1 MSDVV
6 FGRRQ
11 NRRTQ
16 DIEDAKI
23 VGGAADTAKLVAV
36 ITILTVVL
44 ALGLFAFIWI
54 GCRIYVGPGEMAI
67 VTAKTGDELPSGAI
81 LAEPGQ
87 KGVQRVPLAEGRH
100 FLNPITHDWRIVKAI
115 SIPAG
120 SVGVVT
126 SKNGRE
132 LAPGEILAPDR
143 DSKGVWKDVL
153 GPGTYRL
160 NPEGYDIKVMSA
172 INIPIGYVGVVTS
185 QTGRPAREGAFAG
198 PGEKGVMEKILQPGL
213 YYVNPRAYQIDVV
226 EVGMN
231 QVSIVGKSG
240 TVVLTKTQS
249 QSANGLDELQRMTLQ
264 KQVQK
269 RAEYVTQNAD
279 LGIVDED
286 NARNFSQVFSGSLSR
301 APVAKKKVASA
312 SASVAALAR
321 MRDESAEAPL
331 AAGYAPAPQ
340 QPASDSVAF
349 GMNQFVQFPS
359 SDGFAI
365 MLDMTVEFELM
376 PEKISKIFM
385 LYGDLPA
392 VVSKI
397 LMPQI
402 LSISRMKG
410 SDYKAREF
418 IDGEG
423 RQKFQDE
430 MTAELVRVL
439 GEKSILVRN
448 AIVRHVEVPDEI
460 LLPIQSAAVAKE
472 QDLTNRTEQETEKRR
487 AELNTEIAKVDQL
500 KREVEQET
508 AKLVATV
515 AAEMKKDV
523 AGIDA
528 ETKLR
533 AAEIDLEC
541 AKIQAK
547 ITETRGGADVAA
559 RFMVENEEAKGLK
572 RRASAFKDPS
582 LWADLTFADAL
593 NPDVTIRV
601 IHAGEGTLWT
611 DLKGASIAVPAAG
624 PKPSAVPASR

>member
-1 MSDVV
+1 MNN
-6 FGRRQ
+6 FGKF
-11 NRRTQ
+11 
-16 DIEDAKI
+16 ASAI
-23 VGGAADTAKLVAV
+23 VAAVA
-36 ITILTVVL
+36 LF
-44 ALGLFAFIWI
+44 ALGVFAFVWTC
-54 GCRIYVGPGEMAI
+54 CRVYVGPGEMAI
-67 VTAKTGDELPSGAI
+67 VTSKTGDELPPGAI

-87 KGVQRVPLAEGRH
+87 KGVQRIPLGEGRH
-100 FLNPITHDWRIVKAI
+100 FLNPVTHDWRIVAAI
-115 SIPAG
+115 TIPAG

-153 GPGTYRL
+153 GPGRYRL
-160 NPEGYDIKVMSA
+160 NPEGYDVKVMSA

-185 QTGRPAREGAFAG
+185 QTGKPAAAGSFAG
-198 PGEKGVMEKILQPGL
+198 PGEKGVMEKVLQPGL
-213 YYVNPRAYQIDVV
+213 YYVNPRAYQVDVV
-226 EVGMN
+226 EIGMN

-240 TVVLTKTQS
+240 TVVLTKAQS

-286 NARNFSQVFSGSLSR
+286 SARNFSNYAQSTLGSLSR
-301 APVAKKKVASA
+301 APVARKMAASGNRYLQTASA
-312 SASVAALAR
+312 AREEAA
-321 MRDESAEAPL
+321 
-331 AAGYAPAPQ
+331 APARTNASQ
-340 QPASDSVAF
+340 SQLPANDSVAF

-397 LMPQI
+397 IMPQI

-423 RQKFQDE
+423 RQKFQEE

-439 GEKSILVRN
+439 GEKHILVRN
-448 AIVRHVEVPDEI
+448 AIVRHVEVPEEI
-460 LLPIQSAAVAKE
+460 LAPIQSAAVAKE
-472 QDLTNRTEQETEKRR
+472 QDLTNKTQQDTEKRR

-523 AGIDA
+523 AEINA
-528 ETKLR
+528 ETKLK

-547 ITETRGGADVAA
+547 ITETRGSAEVKAK
-559 RFMVENEEAKGLK
+559 FLVENEEALGIK

-593 NPDVTIRV
+593 NPAVNIRV
-601 IHAGEGTLWT
+601 IHSGEGTLWT
-611 DLKGASIAVPAAG
+611 DLKGASLAVPAQG
-624 PKPSAVPASR
+624 KK

>member
-1 MSDVV
+1 MNN
-6 FGRRQ
+6 FGKF
-11 NRRTQ
+11 
-16 DIEDAKI
+16 ASAI
-23 VGGAADTAKLVAV
+23 VAAVA
-36 ITILTVVL
+36 LF
-44 ALGLFAFIWI
+44 ALGVFAFVWTC
-54 GCRIYVGPGEMAI
+54 CRVYVGPGEMAI
-67 VTAKTGDELPSGAI
+67 VTSKTGDELPPGAI

-87 KGVQRVPLAEGRH
+87 KGVQRIPLGEGRH
-100 FLNPITHDWRIVKAI
+100 FLNPVTHDWRIVAAI
-115 SIPAG
+115 TIPAG

-153 GPGTYRL
+153 GPGRYRL
-160 NPEGYDIKVMSA
+160 NPEGYDVKVMSA

-185 QTGRPAREGAFAG
+185 QTGRPAAAGSFAG
-198 PGEKGVMEKILQPGL
+198 PGEKGVMEKVLQPGL
-213 YYVNPRAYQIDVV
+213 YYVNPRAYQVDVV
-226 EVGMN
+226 EIGMN

-240 TVVLTKTQS
+240 TVVLTKAQS

-286 NARNFSQVFSGSLSR
+286 SARNFSNYAQSTLGSLSR
-301 APVAKKKVASA
+301 APVARKMAASGNRYLQTV
-312 SASVAALAR
+312 SVAR
-321 MRDESAEAPL
+321 EEA
-331 AAGYAPAPQ
+331 AAPARTNASQ
-340 QPASDSVAF
+340 SQLPANDSVAF

-397 LMPQI
+397 IMPQI

-423 RQKFQDE
+423 RQKFQEE

-439 GEKSILVRN
+439 GEKHILVRN
-448 AIVRHVEVPDEI
+448 AIVRHVEVPEEI
-460 LLPIQSAAVAKE
+460 LAPIQSAAVAKE
-472 QDLTNRTEQETEKRR
+472 QDLTNKTQQDTEKRR

-523 AGIDA
+523 AEINA
-528 ETKLR
+528 ETKLK

-547 ITETRGGADVAA
+547 ITETRGSAEVKAK
-559 RFMVENEEAKGLK
+559 FLVENEEALGIK

-593 NPDVTIRV
+593 NPAVNIRV
-601 IHAGEGTLWT
+601 IHSGEGTLWT
-611 DLKGASIAVPAAG
+611 DLKGASLTVPAQG
-624 PKPSAVPASR
+624 KK

>member
-1 MSDVV
+1 MNN
-6 FGRRQ
+6 FGKF
-11 NRRTQ
+11 
-16 DIEDAKI
+16 ASAI
-23 VGGAADTAKLVAV
+23 VAAVA
-36 ITILTVVL
+36 LF
-44 ALGLFAFIWI
+44 ALGVFAFVWVF
-54 GCRIYVGPGEMAI
+54 CRVYVGPGEMAI
-67 VTAKTGDELPSGAI
+67 VTSKTGDELPPGAI

-87 KGVQRVPLAEGRH
+87 KGVQRIPLGEG
-100 FLNPITHDWRIVKAI
+100 
-115 SIPAG
+115 AG

-153 GPGTYRL
+153 GPGRYRL
-160 NPEGYDIKVMSA
+160 NPEGYDVKVMSA

-185 QTGRPAREGAFAG
+185 QTGKPAAAGSFAG
-198 PGEKGVMEKILQPGL
+198 PGEKGVMEKVLQPGL
-213 YYVNPRAYQIDVV
+213 YYVNPRAYQVDVV
-226 EVGMN
+226 EIGMN

-240 TVVLTKTQS
+240 TVVLTKAQS

-286 NARNFSQVFSGSLSR
+286 SARNFSNYAQSSLGSLSR
-301 APVAKKKVASA
+301 APVARKVA
-312 SASVAALAR
+312 
-321 MRDESAEAPL
+321 
-331 AAGYAPAPQ
+331 AAGAVDRKMKVREEAAMPAQQRAPVVQ
-340 QPASDSVAF
+340 SQLPANDSVAF

-397 LMPQI
+397 IMPQI

-423 RQKFQDE
+423 RQKFQEE

-439 GEKSILVRN
+439 GEKHILVRN
-448 AIVRHVEVPDEI
+448 AIVRHVEVPEEI
-460 LLPIQSAAVAKE
+460 LAPIQSAAVAKE
-472 QDLTNRTEQETEKRR
+472 QDLTNKTQQDTEKRR

-523 AGIDA
+523 AEINA
-528 ETKLR
+528 ETKLK

-541 AKIQAK
+541 AK
-547 ITETRGGADVAA
+547 
-559 RFMVENEEAKGLK
+559 M
-572 RRASAFKDPS
+572 FKDPS

-593 NPDVTIRV
+593 NPAVNIRV
-601 IHAGEGTLWT
+601 IHSGEGTLWT
-611 DLKGASIAVPAAG
+611 DLKGASLAVPA
-624 PKPSAVPASR
+624 KK

>member
-1 MSDVV
+1 MNN
-6 FGRRQ
+6 FGKF
-11 NRRTQ
+11 
-16 DIEDAKI
+16 ASAI
-23 VGGAADTAKLVAV
+23 VAAVA
-36 ITILTVVL
+36 LF
-44 ALGLFAFIWI
+44 ALGVFAFVWTC
-54 GCRIYVGPGEMAI
+54 CRVYVGPGEMAI
-67 VTAKTGDELPSGAI
+67 VTSKTGDELPPGAI

-87 KGVQRVPLAEGRH
+87 KGVQRIPLGEGRH
-100 FLNPITHDWRIVKAI
+100 FLNPVTHDWRIVAAI
-115 SIPAG
+115 TIPAG

-153 GPGTYRL
+153 GPGRYRL
-160 NPEGYDIKVMSA
+160 NPEGYDVKVMSA

-185 QTGRPAREGAFAG
+185 QTGKPAAAGSFAG
-198 PGEKGVMEKILQPGL
+198 PGEKGVMEKVLQPGL
-213 YYVNPRAYQIDVV
+213 YYVNPRAYQVDVV
-226 EVGMN
+226 EIGMN

-240 TVVLTKTQS
+240 TVVLTKAQS

-286 NARNFSQVFSGSLSR
+286 SARNFSNYAQSTLGSLSR
-301 APVAKKKVASA
+301 APVARKSVSGNRYLQTASA
-312 SASVAALAR
+312 AREEAAMSAQQR
-321 MRDESAEAPL
+321 
-331 AAGYAPAPQ
+331 APASQ
-340 QPASDSVAF
+340 SQLPANDSVAF

-397 LMPQI
+397 IMPQI

-423 RQKFQDE
+423 RQKFQEE

-439 GEKSILVRN
+439 GEKHIL
-448 AIVRHVEVPDEI
+448 VRHVEVPEEI
-460 LLPIQSAAVAKE
+460 LAPIQSAAVAKE
-472 QDLTNRTEQETEKRR
+472 QDLTNKTQQDTEKRR
-487 AELNTEIAKVDQL
+487 AELNTEVAKVDQL

-523 AGIDA
+523 AEINA
-528 ETKLR
+528 ETKLK

-547 ITETRGGADVAA
+547 ITETRGSAEVKAK
-559 RFMVENEEAKGLK
+559 FLVENEEALGIK

-582 LWADLTFADAL
+582 LWADLVFADAL
-593 NPDVTIRV
+593 NPAVNIRV
-601 IHAGEGTLWT
+601 IHSGEGTLWT
-611 DLKGASIAVPAAG
+611 DLKGASLAVPAQG
-624 PKPSAVPASR
+624 KK

>member
-1 MSDVV
+1 MNN
-6 FGRRQ
+6 FGKFAS
-11 NRRTQ
+11 
-16 DIEDAKI
+16 IL
-23 VGGAADTAKLVAV
+23 AAAVA
-36 ITILTVVL
+36 LF
-44 ALGLFAFIWI
+44 ALGVFAFVWVF
-54 GCRIYVGPGEMAI
+54 CRVYVGPGEMAI
-67 VTAKTGDELPSGAI
+67 VTSKTGDELPPGAI

-87 KGVQRVPLAEGRH
+87 KGVQRIPLGEGRH
-100 FLNPITHDWRIVKAI
+100 FLNPVTHDWRIVAAI
-115 SIPAG
+115 TIPAG

-153 GPGTYRL
+153 GPGRYRL
-160 NPEGYDIKVMSA
+160 NPEGYDVKVMSA

-185 QTGRPAREGAFAG
+185 QTGKPAAAGSFAG
-198 PGEKGVMEKILQPGL
+198 PGEKGVMEKVLQPGL
-213 YYVNPRAYQIDVV
+213 YYVNPRAYQVDVV
-226 EVGMN
+226 EIGMN

-240 TVVLTKTQS
+240 TVVLTKAQS

-286 NARNFSQVFSGSLSR
+286 SARNFSNYAQSTLGSLAR
-301 APVAKKKVASA
+301 APVARKMAASGNRYLQTASA
-312 SASVAALAR
+312 AREEAA
-321 MRDESAEAPL
+321 
-331 AAGYAPAPQ
+331 APARTNASQ
-340 QPASDSVAF
+340 SQLPANDSVAF

-397 LMPQI
+397 IMPQI

-423 RQKFQDE
+423 RQKFQEE

-439 GEKSILVRN
+439 GEKHILVRN
-448 AIVRHVEVPDEI
+448 AIVRHVEVPEEI
-460 LLPIQSAAVAKE
+460 LAPIQSAAVAKE
-472 QDLTNRTEQETEKRR
+472 QDLTNKTQQDTEKRR

-508 AKLVATV
+508 TKLVATV

-523 AGIDA
+523 AEINA
-528 ETKLR
+528 ETKLK

-547 ITETRGGADVAA
+547 ITETRGSAEVKAK
-559 RFMVENEEAKGLK
+559 FLVENEEALGIK

-582 LWADLTFADAL
+582 LWADLVFADAL
-593 NPDVTIRV
+593 NPAVNIRV
-601 IHAGEGTLWT
+601 IHSGEGTLWT
-611 DLKGASIAVPAAG
+611 DLKGASLAVPAQG
-624 PKPSAVPASR
+624 KK

>member
-1 MSDVV
+1 MNN
-6 FGRRQ
+6 FGKF
-11 NRRTQ
+11 
-16 DIEDAKI
+16 ASAI
-23 VGGAADTAKLVAV
+23 VAAVA
-36 ITILTVVL
+36 LF
-44 ALGLFAFIWI
+44 ALGVFAFVWTC
-54 GCRIYVGPGEMAI
+54 CRVYVGPGEMAI
-67 VTAKTGDELPSGAI
+67 VTSKTGDELPPGAI

-87 KGVQRVPLAEGRH
+87 KGVQRIPLGEGRH
-100 FLNPITHDWRIVKAI
+100 FLNPVTHDWRIVAAI
-115 SIPAG
+115 TIPAG

-153 GPGTYRL
+153 GPGRYRL
-160 NPEGYDIKVMSA
+160 NPEGYDVKVMSA

-185 QTGRPAREGAFAG
+185 QTGKPAAAGSFAG
-198 PGEKGVMEKILQPGL
+198 PGEKGVMEKVLQPGL
-213 YYVNPRAYQIDVV
+213 YYVNPRAYQVDVV
-226 EVGMN
+226 EIGMN

-240 TVVLTKTQS
+240 TVVLTKAQS

-286 NARNFSQVFSGSLSR
+286 SARNFSNWSQSVSGSLSR
-301 APVAKKKVASA
+301 APVARKSVSGNRYLQTASA
-312 SASVAALAR
+312 AREEAA
-321 MRDESAEAPL
+321 
-331 AAGYAPAPQ
+331 APARTNASQ
-340 QPASDSVAF
+340 SQLPANDSVAF
-349 GMNQFVQFPS
+349 GMKS

-397 LMPQI
+397 IMPQI

-423 RQKFQDE
+423 RQKFQEE

-439 GEKSILVRN
+439 GEKHILVRN
-448 AIVRHVEVPDEI
+448 AIVRHVEVPEEI
-460 LLPIQSAAVAKE
+460 LAPIQSAAVAKE
-472 QDLTNRTEQETEKRR
+472 QDLTNKTQQDTEKRR

-523 AGIDA
+523 AEINA
-528 ETKLR
+528 ETKLK

-547 ITETRGGADVAA
+547 ITETRGSAEVKAK
-559 RFMVENEEAKGLK
+559 FLVENEEALGIK

-593 NPDVTIRV
+593 NPAVNIRV
-601 IHAGEGTLWT
+601 IHSGEGTLWT
-611 DLKGASIAVPAAG
+611 DLKGASLAVPAQG
-624 PKPSAVPASR
+624 KK

>member
-1 MSDVV
+1 MNN
-6 FGRRQ
+6 FGKF
-11 NRRTQ
+11 
-16 DIEDAKI
+16 ASAI
-23 VGGAADTAKLVAV
+23 VAAVA
-36 ITILTVVL
+36 LF
-44 ALGLFAFIWI
+44 ALGVFAFVWTC
-54 GCRIYVGPGEMAI
+54 CRVYVGPGEMAI
-67 VTAKTGDELPSGAI
+67 VTSKTGDELPPGAI

-87 KGVQRVPLAEGRH
+87 KGVQRIPLGEGRH
-100 FLNPITHDWRIVKAI
+100 FLDPVTHDWRIVAAI
-115 SIPAG
+115 TIPAG

-153 GPGTYRL
+153 GPGRYRL
-160 NPEGYDIKVMSA
+160 NPEGYDVKVMSA

-185 QTGRPAREGAFAG
+185 QTGRPAAAGSFAG
-198 PGEKGVMEKILQPGL
+198 PGEKGVMEKVLQPGL
-213 YYVNPRAYQIDVV
+213 YYVNPRAYQVDVV
-226 EVGMN
+226 EIGMN

-240 TVVLTKTQS
+240 TVVLTKAQS

-286 NARNFSQVFSGSLSR
+286 SARNFSNYAQSTLGSLSR
-301 APVAKKKVASA
+301 APVARKMAASGNRYLQTASA
-312 SASVAALAR
+312 AREEAAMPAQQRANASQSQL
-321 MRDESAEAPL
+321 
-331 AAGYAPAPQ
+331 PAN
-340 QPASDSVAF
+340 DSVAF

-397 LMPQI
+397 IMPQI

-423 RQKFQDE
+423 RQKFQEE

-439 GEKSILVRN
+439 GEKHILVRN
-448 AIVRHVEVPDEI
+448 AIVRHVEVPEEI
-460 LLPIQSAAVAKE
+460 LAPIQSAAVAKE
-472 QDLTNRTEQETEKRR
+472 QDLTNKTQQDTEKRR

-523 AGIDA
+523 AEINA
-528 ETKLR
+528 ETKLK

-547 ITETRGGADVAA
+547 ITETRGSAEVKAK
-559 RFMVENEEAKGLK
+559 FLVENEEALGIK

-582 LWADLTFADAL
+582 LWADLVFADAL
-593 NPDVTIRV
+593 NPAVNIRV
-601 IHAGEGTLWT
+601 IHSGEGTLWT
-611 DLKGASIAVPAAG
+611 DLKGASLAVPAQG
-624 PKPSAVPASR
+624 KK

>member
-1 MSDVV
+1 MNN
-6 FGRRQ
+6 FGKFASML
-11 NRRTQ
+11 
-16 DIEDAKI
+16 I
-23 VGGAADTAKLVAV
+23 AAAALF
-36 ITILTVVL
+36 VL
-44 ALGLFAFIWI
+44 GSFAFVWVF
-54 GCRIYVGPGEMAI
+54 CRVYVGPGEMAI
-67 VTAKTGDELPSGAI
+67 VTSKTGDELPPGAI

-87 KGVQRVPLAEGRH
+87 KGVQRIPLGEGRH
-100 FLNPITHDWRIVKAI
+100 FLNPVTHDWRIVAAI
-115 SIPAG
+115 TIPAG

-153 GPGTYRL
+153 GPGRYRL
-160 NPEGYDIKVMSA
+160 NPEGYDVKVMSA

-185 QTGRPAREGAFAG
+185 QTGKPAAAGSFAG

-213 YYVNPRAYQIDVV
+213 YYVNPRAYQVDVV
-226 EVGMN
+226 EIGMN

-240 TVVLTKTQS
+240 TVVLTKAQS

-286 NARNFSQVFSGSLSR
+286 SARNFSNLSLNSLSR
-301 APVAKKKVASA
+301 APVVRKVAGDWSDRKTRGAPAAAAYEA
-312 SASVAALAR
+312 S
-321 MRDESAEAPL
+321 
-331 AAGYAPAPQ
+331 APAPARAN
-340 QPASDSVAF
+340 ASQSQLANDSVAF

-397 LMPQI
+397 IMPQI

-423 RQKFQDE
+423 RQKFQEE

-439 GEKSILVRN
+439 GEKHILVRN
-448 AIVRHVEVPDEI
+448 AIVRHVEVPEEI
-460 LLPIQSAAVAKE
+460 LAPIQSAAVAKE
-472 QDLTNRTEQETEKRR
+472 QDLTNKTQQDTEKRR
-487 AELNTEIAKVDQL
+487 AELNTEVAKVDQL

-523 AGIDA
+523 AEINA
-528 ETKLR
+528 ETKLK

-547 ITETRGGADVAA
+547 ITETRGSAEVKAK
-559 RFMVENEEAKGLK
+559 FLVENEEALGIKS
-572 RRASAFKDPS
+572 RASAFKDPS
-582 LWADLTFADAL
+582 LWADLVFADAL
-593 NPDVTIRV
+593 NPAVNIRV
-601 IHAGEGTLWT
+601 IHSGEGTLWT
-611 DLKGASIAVPAAG
+611 DLKGASLAVPAQG
-624 PKPSAVPASR
+624 KKQ

>member
-1 MSDVV
+1 MNN
-6 FGRRQ
+6 FGKF
-11 NRRTQ
+11 
-16 DIEDAKI
+16 ASAI
-23 VGGAADTAKLVAV
+23 VAAVTLF
-36 ITILTVVL
+36 
-44 ALGLFAFIWI
+44 ALGVFAFVWTC
-54 GCRIYVGPGEMAI
+54 CRVYVGPGEMAI
-67 VTAKTGDELPSGAI
+67 VTSKTGDELPPGAI

-87 KGVQRVPLAEGRH
+87 KGVQRIPLGEGRH
-100 FLNPITHDWRIVKAI
+100 FLNPVTHDWRIVAAI
-115 SIPAG
+115 TIPAG

-153 GPGTYRL
+153 GPGRYRL
-160 NPEGYDIKVMSA
+160 NPEGYDVKVMSA

-185 QTGRPAREGAFAG
+185 QTGRPAAAGSFAG
-198 PGEKGVMEKILQPGL
+198 PGEKGVMEKVLQPGL
-213 YYVNPRAYQIDVV
+213 YYVNPRAYQVDVV
-226 EVGMN
+226 EIGMN

-240 TVVLTKTQS
+240 TVVLTKAQS

-286 NARNFSQVFSGSLSR
+286 SARNFSNYAQSTLGSLSR
-301 APVAKKKVASA
+301 APVARKVA
-312 SASVAALAR
+312 
-321 MRDESAEAPL
+321 
-331 AAGYAPAPQ
+331 AAGWSDRKMKVREEAAMPAQ
-340 QPASDSVAF
+340 QRANASQSQLPANDSVAF

-397 LMPQI
+397 IMPQI

-423 RQKFQDE
+423 RQKFQEE

-439 GEKSILVRN
+439 GEKHILVRN
-448 AIVRHVEVPDEI
+448 AIVRHVEVPEEI
-460 LLPIQSAAVAKE
+460 LAPIQSAAVAKE
-472 QDLTNRTEQETEKRR
+472 QDLTNKTQQDTEKRR

-523 AGIDA
+523 AEINA
-528 ETKLR
+528 ETKLK

-547 ITETRGGADVAA
+547 ITETRGSAEVKAK
-559 RFMVENEEAKGLK
+559 FLVENEEALGIK

-593 NPDVTIRV
+593 NPAVNIRV
-601 IHAGEGTLWT
+601 IHSGEGTLWT
-611 DLKGASIAVPAAG
+611 DLKGASLAVPAQG
-624 PKPSAVPASR
+624 KK

>member
-1 MSDVV
+1 MNN
-6 FGRRQ
+6 FGKF
-11 NRRTQ
+11 
-16 DIEDAKI
+16 ASAI
-23 VGGAADTAKLVAV
+23 VAAVA
-36 ITILTVVL
+36 LF
-44 ALGLFAFIWI
+44 ALGVFAFVWVF
-54 GCRIYVGPGEMAI
+54 CRVYVGPGEMAI
-67 VTAKTGDELPSGAI
+67 VTSKTGDELPPGAI

-87 KGVQRVPLAEGRH
+87 KGVQRIPLGEGRH
-100 FLNPITHDWRIVKAI
+100 FLDPVTHDWRIVAAI
-115 SIPAG
+115 TIPAG

-153 GPGTYRL
+153 GPGRYRL
-160 NPEGYDIKVMSA
+160 NPEGYDVKVMSA

-185 QTGRPAREGAFAG
+185 QTGKPAAAGSFAG
-198 PGEKGVMEKILQPGL
+198 PGEKGVMEKVLQPGL
-213 YYVNPRAYQIDVV
+213 YYVNPRAYQVDVV
-226 EVGMN
+226 EIGMN

-240 TVVLTKTQS
+240 TVVLTKAQS

-286 NARNFSQVFSGSLSR
+286 SARNFSNYAQSSLGSLSR
-301 APVAKKKVASA
+301 APVARKVA
-312 SASVAALAR
+312 
-321 MRDESAEAPL
+321 
-331 AAGYAPAPQ
+331 AAGAVDRKMKVREEAAMPAQQRAPVVQ
-340 QPASDSVAF
+340 SQLPANDSVAF

-397 LMPQI
+397 IM
-402 LSISRMKG
+402 SISRMKG

-423 RQKFQDE
+423 RQKFQEE

-439 GEKSILVRN
+439 GEKHILVRN
-448 AIVRHVEVPDEI
+448 AIVRHVEVPEEI
-460 LLPIQSAAVAKE
+460 LAPIQSAAVAKE
-472 QDLTNRTEQETEKRR
+472 QDLTNKTQQDTEKRR

-523 AGIDA
+523 AEINA
-528 ETKLR
+528 ETKLK

-547 ITETRGGADVAA
+547 ITETRGSAEVKAK
-559 RFMVENEEAKGLK
+559 FLVENEEALGIK

-593 NPDVTIRV
+593 NPAVNIRV
-601 IHAGEGTLWT
+601 IHSGEGTLWT
-611 DLKGASIAVPAAG
+611 DLKGASLAVPA
-624 PKPSAVPASR
+624 KK

>member
-1 MSDVV
+1 MNN
-6 FGRRQ
+6 FGKF
-11 NRRTQ
+11 
-16 DIEDAKI
+16 ASAI
-23 VGGAADTAKLVAV
+23 VAAVA
-36 ITILTVVL
+36 LF
-44 ALGLFAFIWI
+44 ALGVFAFVWTC
-54 GCRIYVGPGEMAI
+54 CRVYVGPGEMAI
-67 VTAKTGDELPSGAI
+67 VTSKTGDELPSGAI

-87 KGVQRVPLAEGRH
+87 KGVQRIPLGEGRH
-100 FLNPITHDWRIVKAI
+100 FLNPVTHDWRIVAAI
-115 SIPAG
+115 TIPAG

-153 GPGTYRL
+153 GPGRYRL
-160 NPEGYDIKVMSA
+160 NPEGYDVKVMSA

-185 QTGRPAREGAFAG
+185 QTGKPAAAGSFAG

-213 YYVNPRAYQIDVV
+213 YYVNPRAYQVDVV
-226 EVGMN
+226 EIGMN

-240 TVVLTKTQS
+240 TVVLTKAQS

-286 NARNFSQVFSGSLSR
+286 SARNFSNYAQSTLGSLSR
-301 APVAKKKVASA
+301 APVARKVAAAGAVDRKMKVREEAAMPAQQRASA
-312 SASVAALAR
+312 SQSQL
-321 MRDESAEAPL
+321 
-331 AAGYAPAPQ
+331 PAN
-340 QPASDSVAF
+340 DSVAF

-397 LMPQI
+397 IMPQI

-423 RQKFQDE
+423 RQKFQEE

-439 GEKSILVRN
+439 GEKHILVRN
-448 AIVRHVEVPDEI
+448 AIVRHVEVPEEI
-460 LLPIQSAAVAKE
+460 LAPIQSAAVAKE
-472 QDLTNRTEQETEKRR
+472 QDLTNKTQQDTEKRR

-523 AGIDA
+523 AEITA
-528 ETKLR
+528 ETKLK

-547 ITETRGGADVAA
+547 ITETRGSAEVKAK
-559 RFMVENEEAKGLK
+559 FLVENEEALGIK

-582 LWADLTFADAL
+582 LWADLVFADAL
-593 NPDVTIRV
+593 NPAVNIRV
-601 IHAGEGTLWT
+601 IHSGEGTLWT
-611 DLKGASIAVPAAG
+611 DLKGASLAVPAQG
-624 PKPSAVPASR
+624 KK

>member
-1 MSDVV
+1 MNN
-6 FGRRQ
+6 FGKF
-11 NRRTQ
+11 
-16 DIEDAKI
+16 ASAI
-23 VGGAADTAKLVAV
+23 VAAVA
-36 ITILTVVL
+36 LF
-44 ALGLFAFIWI
+44 ALGVFAFVWTC
-54 GCRIYVGPGEMAI
+54 CRVYVGPGEMAI
-67 VTAKTGDELPSGAI
+67 VTSKTGDELPPGAI

-87 KGVQRVPLAEGRH
+87 KGVQRIPLGEGRH
-100 FLNPITHDWRIVKAI
+100 FLNPVTHDWRIVAAI
-115 SIPAG
+115 TIPAG

-153 GPGTYRL
+153 GPGRYRL
-160 NPEGYDIKVMSA
+160 NPEGYDVKVMSA

-185 QTGRPAREGAFAG
+185 QTGKPAAAGSFAG
-198 PGEKGVMEKILQPGL
+198 PGEKGVMEKVLQPGL
-213 YYVNPRAYQIDVV
+213 YYVNPRAYQVDVV
-226 EVGMN
+226 EIGMN

-240 TVVLTKTQS
+240 TVVLTKAQS

-286 NARNFSQVFSGSLSR
+286 SARNFSNYAQSTLGSLAR
-301 APVAKKKVASA
+301 APVARKMASSGNRYLQTASA
-312 SASVAALAR
+312 AREEAA
-321 MRDESAEAPL
+321 
-331 AAGYAPAPQ
+331 APARSNASQ
-340 QPASDSVAF
+340 SQLPANDSVAF

-397 LMPQI
+397 IMPQI

-423 RQKFQDE
+423 RQKFQEE

-439 GEKSILVRN
+439 GEKHILVRN
-448 AIVRHVEVPDEI
+448 AIVRHVEVPEEI
-460 LLPIQSAAVAKE
+460 LAPIQSAAVAKE
-472 QDLTNRTEQETEKRR
+472 QDLTNKTQQDTEKRR

-523 AGIDA
+523 AEINA
-528 ETKLR
+528 ETKLK

-547 ITETRGGADVAA
+547 ITETRGSAEVKAK
-559 RFMVENEEAKGLK
+559 FLVENEEALGIK

-582 LWADLTFADAL
+582 LWADLVFADAL
-593 NPDVTIRV
+593 NPAVNIRV
-601 IHAGEGTLWT
+601 IHSGEGTLWT
-611 DLKGASIAVPAAG
+611 DLKGASLAVPA
-624 PKPSAVPASR
+624 KK